1 MSNEALEKWAANSRW
16 TRRRL
21 IGAAGVAG
29 LGLGAAALIGCGDDD
44 DDDGGGAAP
53 AAATPAP
60 ATATAAAPAAT
71 ATAAA
76 PAATA
81 TAATAAPATAT
92 PQPTP
97 AAGAPQLSELLS
109 VHWGTR
115 EHPDPHTGSV
125 SSPWTHVGDVAL
137 DIKRDTFEV
146 QPRLFESWEQPS
158 ATEYVFS
165 MAQGVLTHDRAPS
178 NGRVY
183 TTEDAAY
190 SIERITGKYDPDNV
204 TLYQRR
210 TELGPLISAEAVD
223 ETFVRVLLDSPF
235 SPFLIGLANHR
246 NPLVPKDFAESG
258 GFSGNISEAPP
269 VGTGPY
275 VLEELRNGEGATFN
289 RFPNYWRGRSNG
301 APYFERVEWSVL
313 PDDTARASAFAAGAI
328 DFYTTLSK
336 AGRQTI
342 ETLADDYNLI
352 SFPSNRIQHLDF
364 NISRKPVDDVRIR
377 KAIQRVLDYA
387 GMGAEEYGDGFWDY
401 SGPAGSAYP
410 DAFQAEDIKKMPG
423 WNPDTKDAD
432 TVEARQLMSAA
443 GFPDGSVSLPI
454 TSVAPGGGNVAAIMA
469 SQAVRIQHTLKQ
481 IWPAMDVTIQVVD
494 RSEQGQR
501 RGSGEFVALAQ
512 GLFGPLD
519 VVLGL
524 LQNFGSDGSRNWREY
539 SNPQVDELLA
549 KAVQETDPDTRREQ
563 IRSAEG
569 MVIDDT
575 PMLIVARLPV
585 THYVNPAIMGYYPGP
600 AGLVDFDLLLLADRY
615 WKA

>member
-1 MSNEALEKWAANSRW
+1 MSNEALEKWAANSLW

-29 LGLGAAALIGCGDDD
+29 LGLGAAALIGCGGDDD
-44 DDDGGGAAP
+44 DDDGGAAP
-53 AAATPAP
+53 AAATTA
-60 ATATAAAPAAT
+60 ATTAATAAAAT

-76 PAATA
+76 ATA
-81 TAATAAPATAT
+81 TAAATAA
-92 PQPTP
+92 PTP
-97 AAGAPQLSELLS
+97 AAVDPPLSELLS

-223 ETFVRVLLDSPF
+223 ETSVRVLLDSPF

-246 NPLVPKDFAESG
+246 NPMVPKDFAESG
-258 GFSGNISEAPP
+258 GFSGNISEALP

-289 RFPNYWRGRSNG
+289 RFPNYWRGKG

-313 PDDTARASAFAAGAI
+313 PDDSARASAFAAGAI

-377 KAIQRVLDYA
+377 RALQRVLDYA
-387 GMGAEEYGDGFWDY
+387 GMGADEYGDGFWDY

-443 GFPDGSVSLPI
+443 GFPDGSIELPI

-469 SQAVRIQHTLKQ
+469 SQAVRIQHTLTQ
-481 IWPAMDVTIQVVD
+481 TWPAMNVTIDVVPG
-494 RSEQGQR
+494 SEQSQR

-539 SNPQVDELLA
+539 SNPEVDGLLA
-549 KAVQETDPDTRREQ
+549 RAVQETDPDARREM

-585 THYVNPAIMGYYPGP
+585 THYVNPAIMGYHPGP